1 MSFFLLSPPAETAPN
16 RRPSDQLAL
25 GGGQGLGSPSW
36 PTCSPSAGGD
46 RAVPLSGF
54 CHMPWG
60 RRCPA
65 SHPRDCANRPGRYG
79 GGSTQRSR
87 RAPRS
92 PTAAQPQFVLAASGL
107 RGQDGGRGQR
117 AAVPLRQVQAPGECV
132 LVLLPRG
139 KRCKQSLKVGKRL
152 CVRPS
157 TEFEHI
163 LLVSA
168 YVSCRGLRAARLE
181 TRLGW

>member
-1 MSFFLLSPPAETAPN
+1 MSFFLLPPPAETAPN

-25 GGGQGLGSPSW
+25 GGGQGLGLPSW
-36 PTCSPSAGGD
+36 PSCSPSAGGG

-60 RRCPA
+60 SRCPA

-92 PTAAQPQFVLAASGL
+92 PTDAQPQSVLAASGL
-107 RGQDGGRGQR
+107 RGQDGGRGR
-117 AAVPLRQVQAPGECV
+117 CAAVPFRQVQAPGESMPV
-132 LVLLPRG
+132 PRG
-139 KRCKQSLKVGKRL
+139 KRCKQSVTQGGEASL
-152 CVRPS
+152 C
-157 TEFEHI
+157 
-163 LLVSA
+163 
-168 YVSCRGLRAARLE
+168 E
-181 TRLGW
+181 T